1 MKYSIIISLNTLKR
15 ICFFY
20 FIQGESNAGCM
31 VETFY
36 STECIL
42 FIIRRQK
49 KKGFDRYRKAIPLP
63 SPPTSLTPPSPP
75 PYD

>member
-1 MKYSIIISLNTLKR
+1 MSFNAKNLMKYSIIISLNTCF
-15 ICFFY
+15 CFFY

-63 SPPTSLTPPSPP
+63 SPP